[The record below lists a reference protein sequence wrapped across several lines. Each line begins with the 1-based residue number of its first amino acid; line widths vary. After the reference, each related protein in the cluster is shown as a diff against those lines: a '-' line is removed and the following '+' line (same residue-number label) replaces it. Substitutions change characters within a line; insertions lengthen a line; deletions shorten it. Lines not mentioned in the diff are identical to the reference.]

1 MGPKK
6 DKSSKNKNKIVESND
21 SNETSKSVDK
31 KINMN
36 PQDSMNTQ
44 DSMNPLDSIETIENK
59 LKLSDAEIPKD
70 IHNVHETNSS
80 ESIEEIV
87 SLSGEIIDNSE
98 EGSDEDLSD
107 YQADLSEFF
116 IDENGNNILDYM
128 SILNKELSNN
138 TKLMKGVRKDIG
150 RIADCLEKF
159 TKICKDIKVNN

>member
-1 MGPKK
+1 MILMGPKK
-6 DKSSKNKNKIVESND
+6 DKSLNKKNKNNIAESNN
-21 SNETSKSVDK
+21 SNEISKSV
-31 KINMN
+31 NENTAMN
-36 PQDSMNTQ
+36 SH
-44 DSMNPLDSIETIENK
+44 DSIETIENK

-70 IHNVHETNSS
+70 IHKENESTDLNAIDSS
-80 ESIEEIV
+80 DSIEEIV

-159 TKICKDIKVNN
+159 TKIYKDIKVNN